1 MPEKGERPTMVRK
14 KRVNQVERRG
24 VLVKAAEFLAGAAS
38 SSKFVQSYARMN
50 PAAKLR
56 SNAFFFGAAGR
67 PPRVVIFGPWV
78 YVHAPGAKLPPGVER
93 LTEEFRLQ
101 KHLGALHARISL
113 DSPEAIET
121 LKRTVKAL
129 RQSHDATDRL

>member
-1 MPEKGERPTMVRK
+1 MARR
-14 KRVNQVERRG
+14 KRVNQVERRE
-24 VLVKAAEFLAGAAS
+24 VLVKAAEFLASAAS

-56 SNAFFFGAAGR
+56 ANAFFFGARDR

-113 DSPEAIET
+113 DSPEVIET

-129 RQSHDATDRL
+129 RQSHDDTDRL

>member
-1 MPEKGERPTMVRK
+1 MAKRGEHATMGRK
-14 KRVNQVERRG
+14 KKPDQVERRG
-24 VLVKAAEFLAGAAS
+24 VLVKAAEFLAAAAS

-56 SNAFFFGAAGR
+56 ANAFFFGAMDR
-67 PPRVVIFGPWV
+67 PPRAVIFGPWV

-101 KHLGALHARISL
+101 KHLGTLHARISL

-121 LKRTVKAL
+121 LERTVKAL
-129 RQSHDATDRL
+129 RQSRDATDRL

>member
-1 MPEKGERPTMVRK
+1 MARR

-24 VLVKAAEFLAGAAS
+24 ILAKAAELLAAAAS

-56 SNAFFFGAAGR
+56 ANAFFFGATDR
-67 PPRVVIFGPWV
+67 PPRVVIFGPWI
-78 YVHAPGAKLPPGVER
+78 YVHAPGVKLPAGIER
-93 LTEEFRLQ
+93 LTEEFRLR

-121 LKRTVKAL
+121 LKRTAKAL
-129 RQSHDATDRL
+129 RQSQDATDRL

>member
-1 MPEKGERPTMVRK
+1 MARR

-24 VLVKAAEFLAGAAS
+24 ILVEAADFLATAAS
-38 SSKFVQSYARMN
+38 SSTFVESYARMN

-56 SNAFFFGAAGR
+56 TNAFFFGAANR

-78 YVHAPGAKLPPGVER
+78 YVHAPGVKLPAGIER
-93 LTEEFRLQ
+93 LTEEFRLR

-129 RQSHDATDRL
+129 RQSQDATHRL